1 MHKITPSL
9 NAGVLYG
16 EVDMGMPELSK
27 DIYLELSELITSHMM
42 TEHELHLGQFESEAL
57 LDELLKK
64 LMPSIYNMAIDD
76 AIQSLRGS
84 AEKIEE
90 ELDLR
95 KIL

>member
-1 MHKITPSL
+1 MS
-9 NAGVLYG
+9 
-16 EVDMGMPELSK
+16 MPELNK
-27 DIYLELSELITSHMM
+27 DIYNELSELITSHMM

-57 LDELLKK
+57 LDGLLKK
-64 LMPSIYNMAIDD
+64 LMPSIYNMAIED
-76 AIQSLRGS
+76 AILSLRGA

>member
-1 MHKITPSL
+1 MS
-9 NAGVLYG
+9 
-16 EVDMGMPELSK
+16 MPELNK
-27 DIYLELSELITSHMM
+27 DIYNELSELITSHMM

-76 AIQSLRGS
+76 AIQSLRGA

>member
-1 MHKITPSL
+1 MYR
-9 NAGVLYG
+9 NG
-16 EVDMGMPELSK
+16 EINMDLPELNK
-27 DIYLELSELITSHMM
+27 DIYNQLSELITTHLQS
-42 TEHELHLGQFESEAL
+42 EHELHLGQFESEAL

-64 LMPSIYNMAIDD
+64 LIPSIYNIAIED
-76 AIQSLRGS
+76 AILSLRGA

>member
-1 MHKITPSL
+1 MS
-9 NAGVLYG
+9 
-16 EVDMGMPELSK
+16 MPELNK
-27 DIYLELSELITSHMM
+27 EIYHELSELITSHMM
-42 TEHELHLGQFESEAL
+42 TEHELYLGQFESEAL

-64 LMPSIYNMAIDD
+64 LMPSIYNMAIED
-76 AIQSLRGS
+76 AIQSLRGT

>member
-1 MHKITPSL
+1 MRL
-9 NAGVLYG
+9 
-16 EVDMGMPELSK
+16 PELNK
-27 DIYLELSELITSHMM
+27 DIYNELSELITAHMQA
-42 TEHELHLGQFESEAL
+42 EHDLHLGQFESEAL

-64 LMPSIYNMAIDD
+64 LIPSIYNMAIED
-76 AIQSLRGS
+76 AILSLRGS